1 MKIIDFFTAINLS
14 FGEKKQF
21 ISDSDG
27 NKSKNQ
33 NSEEKWTTTEW
44 IIDTGQKENW
54 WILGFTADLQK
65 HVSVH

>member
-1 MKIIDFFTAINLS
+1 MPKQDKCMKIIDFFTAINLS

-33 NSEEKWTTTEW
+33 NSEEK
-44 IIDTGQKENW
+44 
-54 WILGFTADLQK
+54 
-65 HVSVH
+65 